1 MTIPDPKFRIGEEV
15 YHVTPDSPKGM
26 VLDVLYSFRTNLFD
40 YLVTF
45 SSERGSLLYS
55 ELELSNHK
63 NFT

>member
-15 YHVTPDSPKGM
+15 YHVTPDSPKGI
-26 VLDVLYSFRTNLFD
+26 VLDVLYSCRTNLFD

-45 SSERGSLLYS
+45 SSERESLLYT
-55 ELELSNHK
+55 ELELNNHK